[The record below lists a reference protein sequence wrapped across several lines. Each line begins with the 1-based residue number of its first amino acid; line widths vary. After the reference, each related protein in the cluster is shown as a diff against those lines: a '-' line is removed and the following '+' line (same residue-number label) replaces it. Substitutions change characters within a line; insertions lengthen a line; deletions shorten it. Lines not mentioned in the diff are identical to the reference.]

1 MLSVNPA
8 ECEPRQIYKL
18 MTGII
23 VPRPVALVSTINSH
37 GVANL
42 APFSFFSGVGSAPPT
57 VLFCPALR
65 PSGSDQAGERKD
77 TLRNVEETGEFVIN
91 VVPEALVAAAN
102 AAAAEVAPGWTS
114 FNWRDSPRFQPG
126 RQAAQSGRVAGAN
139 GVPPHPGH
147 LHRPR
152 SGQRVI
158 VLGEVMRFH
167 LRADLVEDFR
177 VDPGGLD
184 AVGRMAGNTWVR
196 TRDRIELVRPDRAPG
211 FPLQAACLARLER
224 RVETRHNGRIPVCVS
239 GGNKPAA
246 PVAPE
251 PAFSV
256 RASFLLL
263 VLPPPRGQDLHF
275 VVRIPRSRWVLG
287 TFSQLCSLGIA
298 SAGGL
303 GGRNSGGAV
312 TSVGEVTCP
321 SNRAGGVGVGA

>member
-1 MLSVNPA
+1 MDAARFSEPPMLSVNPA

-102 AAAAEVAPGWTS
+102 AAAAEVAPGV
-114 FNWRDSPRFQPG
+114 DEFQLCRLIQVIYTGHAP
-126 RQAAQSGRVAGAN
+126 ASG
-139 GVPPHPGH
+139 
-147 LHRPR
+147 
-152 SGQRVI
+152 VI

-196 TRDRIELVRPDRAPG
+196 TRDRIELVRPR
-211 FPLQAACLARLER
+211 
-224 RVETRHNGRIPVCVS
+224 
-239 GGNKPAA
+239 
-246 PVAPE
+246 
-251 PAFSV
+251 
-256 RASFLLL
+256 
-263 VLPPPRGQDLHF
+263 
-275 VVRIPRSRWVLG
+275 
-287 TFSQLCSLGIA
+287 
-298 SAGGL
+298 
-303 GGRNSGGAV
+303 
-312 TSVGEVTCP
+312 
-321 SNRAGGVGVGA
+321 